1 MPTVRI
7 QDDPSCPAEA
17 ALLFACATTCST
29 PERTSRIR
37 GSLAGIRN
45 WDSLIALALRHAVMP
60 LLYRYLTTE
69 CAGDFPTEAEAK
81 LRFQYHLNVVR
92 NRHLSNELI
101 RFMRAFERAGVRAL
115 TFKGPL
121 LAKLAYGDVGLRQ
134 FADVDFLID
143 AHELAAVAE
152 ILTAAGYTSHLNR
165 RDGLIGGYFQEFEE
179 CFNGRDGMGA
189 VDVHWTMTPGAY
201 PFAPSETAVRSRA
214 IEATLLGESLQTLAP
229 DDLFLYLCVH
239 GAKHGWCQ
247 LGWIC
252 DIAQLLAAPG
262 LIDVRAVLQRAAPL
276 GSRRMVMLAIYLAHA
291 IDGVVAADL
300 LDEAR
305 RSEGVAATGDYAMRT
320 LFRRLDGSLPTF
332 DPWRVPVA
340 AIEGAAPRAR
350 YVVRRLMAPTM
361 GDFQTLPLPQ
371 ALFPLYWVIRP
382 FRMAL
387 QYGPRLVR
395 GVVGGAAPASGN
407 PPR

>member
-1 MPTVRI
+1 
-7 QDDPSCPAEA
+7 
-17 ALLFACATTCST
+17 F
-29 PERTSRIR
+29 
-37 GSLAGIRN
+37 
-45 WDSLIALALRHAVMP
+45 
-60 LLYRYLTTE
+60 
-69 CAGDFPTEAEAK
+69 
-81 LRFQYHLNVVR
+81 HLNVVR

-101 RFMRAFERAGVRAL
+101 RFMRAFQRAGVRAL

-121 LAKLAYGDVGLRQ
+121 LAELAYGDVGLRQ
-134 FADVDFLID
+134 FSDIDFLID
-143 AHELAAVAE
+143 AHDLAAVAE
-152 ILTAAGYTSHLNR
+152 ILTGAGYTSHLDR
-165 RDGLIGGYFQEFEE
+165 RDGLTGGYFQEFEE
-179 CFNGRDGMGA
+179 CFNGRDGLGA

-201 PFAPSETAVRSRA
+201 PFAPSEIAVRSRA
-214 IEATLLGESLQTLAP
+214 TEAVMLGEAVPTLAP

-252 DIAQLLAAPG
+252 DVAQLLAVPG
-262 LIDVRAVLQRAAPL
+262 LIDVPTVLERAAPL
-276 GSRRMVMLAIYLAHA
+276 GSRRMVLLALYLAHA
-291 IDGVVAADL
+291 IDGVVAEDL

-305 RSEGVAATGDYAMRT
+305 RTQSVAATGEYAMRT
-320 LFRRLDGSLPTF
+320 LFRRLDGSLPLF

-340 AIEGAAPRAR
+340 AIEGVAPRAN

-361 GDFQTLPLPQ
+361 GDFQMLPLPEV
-371 ALFPLYWVIRP
+371 LFPLYWVIRP

-395 GVVGGAAPASGN
+395 GVVGGAASTGGT